1 MLLNYDEL
9 EKRIKNPIFRS
20 SYLFDSSFF
29 EERVL
34 VYMYYTRTEF
44 CFLKSD
50 DF

>member
-20 SYLFDSSFF
+20 SDLFDLIFF

-34 VYMYYTRTEF
+34 VYMYFTQTEF
-44 CFLKSD
+44 CSLKSD